1 MPGIMKQ
8 ALKNHLPNFLDWLD
22 IEKGLSSK
30 SQENYAHF
38 LKQFF
43 DWLEKNNLGDLTPQ
57 GLNEKH
63 IWQYKV
69 YLSRHRSLKRS
80 TQNYY
85 LIALRSFLNYFLEK
99 GITSLPPD
107 KIRLAREK
115 EKQQIRFLKREQ
127 LEKFFDGPDT
137 STFLGLRDRA
147 ILETLFSTG
156 LRIAELVS
164 LNRDQIKIPK
174 NSSEELEVVITGK
187 GKRVRPVYFS
197 PRSLDWL
204 DRYLKERADTD
215 PALFVTY
222 RNYKTKAG
230 ANRISH
236 RAIQTAFKKYAVRSG
251 IPLDTTPHVMRHS
264 FATDLLSQG
273 VDIRT
278 IQEFLGH
285 KNIAA
290 TQIYAHLTSK
300 QLKEIHKKFH
310 SKI

>member
-1 MPGIMKQ
+1 MKES
-8 ALKNHLPNFLDWLD
+8 LKSLVPDFLDWLD

-30 SQENYAHF
+30 SQENYANFVKH
-38 LKQFF
+38 FF
-43 DWLEKNNLGDLTPQ
+43 DWLEKNKIGGITPKAITE
-57 GLNEKH
+57 GH
-63 IWQYKV
+63 IWKYKV
-69 YLSRHRSLKRS
+69 YLSRHKSLKRS

-85 LIALRSFLNYFLEK
+85 LIALRSLLSYLMEK

-115 EKQQIRFLKREQ
+115 EDQQIRFLTKDQ
-127 LEKFFDGPDT
+127 LKKFFDGPDT

-147 ILETLFSTG
+147 ILEILFSTG
-156 LRIAELVS
+156 LRIAELVN

-174 NSSEELEVVITGK
+174 DTSEELEIVITGK

-197 PRSLDWL
+197 PRSLHWL
-204 DRYLKERADTD
+204 NLYLTERRDTN
-215 PALFVTY
+215 PALLITH
-222 RNYKTKAG
+222 RNYKTKIDAR
-230 ANRISH
+230 RISH
-236 RAIQTAFKKYAVRSG
+236 RTIQTAFKKYAVRSG

-300 QLKEIHKKFH
+300 QLKDIHKKFH